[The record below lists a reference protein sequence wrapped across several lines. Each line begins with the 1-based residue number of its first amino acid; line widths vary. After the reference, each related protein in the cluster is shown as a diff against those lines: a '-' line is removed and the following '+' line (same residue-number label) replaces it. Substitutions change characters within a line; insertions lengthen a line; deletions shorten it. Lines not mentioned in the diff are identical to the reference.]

1 MIYDWYKI
9 YNRTDFL
16 ALELPSLEVTLE
28 LEGIGEKTILL
39 TNANTVSL
47 LYEGIFL
54 TADFNEKNPFEF
66 EDHAIYVD
74 SNDDIFLGI
83 KHED

>member
-9 YNRTDFL
+9 VNVSDFEEL
-16 ALELPSLEVTLE
+16 GLPSQEITLE
-28 LEGIGEKTILL
+28 LEGLGEKTILV
-39 TNANTVSL
+39 TKGNAVSI

-54 TADFNEKNPFEF
+54 SANFNDKNPFEF

-74 SNDDIFLGI
+74 SNDDLWLGI
-83 KHED
+83 ANEG